1 MTVDFTRESMP
12 TVQETIEADGGTP
25 PPPPYVGHHP
35 RSFGTGQIPVERYI
49 SADYQRLEYER
60 LWSRVWQ
67 WACNSED
74 IPEVGDHIVYE
85 IGEKSVIVVRAAE
98 PTGDDSGIRAYHNA
112 CLHRGRQLK
121 TQPGNSRQLV
131 CGFHGWTWNLD
142 GSLARI
148 PCRWDFPQI
157 TDEDNRLPEVRC
169 ETWSQFVFVNFD
181 DDAAPLVESLDILPE
196 HFKHFPLDD
205 KFTAAHV
212 SKVIPANWKVTMEAF
227 LESYHEIA
235 THPQLLEWTADANT
249 QYDVWDRTSRL
260 YTMTAMPSPHLGE
273 VDPGQVY
280 EAAAGFFAVPGA
292 PPPSPDLPEGATPR
306 EAIAGLT
313 RDMMSGMLG
322 LDISDKSTSEIID
335 AAQYFVFP
343 NWCPWSGVAN
353 ALQYRFR
360 PNGDD
365 PHSCIFDVRMMYT
378 VPPGAPRPPSAPV
391 HVLQP
396 GESWTN
402 APELAGFC
410 QVMDQDEG
418 NLVAIQR
425 GLRAT
430 KRTGVNFG
438 EYQESRIRHFHALLD
453 EYMGLDGYMGA

>member
-1 MTVDFTRESMP
+1 MTVEFTRESMP
-12 TVQETIEADGGTP
+12 TVQETLSSDPGAA
-25 PPPPYVGHHP
+25 PPPPYLGHHP
-35 RSFGTGQIPVERYI
+35 RSFGTGTIPVERYV

-67 WACNSED
+67 WACNVED
-74 IPEVGDHIVYE
+74 IPNVGDHVVYD
-85 IGEKSVIVVRAAE
+85 IGEKSVLVVRVG
-98 PTGDDSGIRAYHNA
+98 PDLIKAYYNA

-121 TQPGNSRQLV
+121 TEPGNSAKLT
-131 CGFHGWTWNLD
+131 CGFHGWSWNLD

-157 TDEDNRLPEVRC
+157 RDEDVTLPEVRC

-181 DDAAPLVESLDILPE
+181 DDAEPLASALDVVPE

-212 SKVIPANWKVTMEAF
+212 RKVIAANWKVVMEAF

-249 QYDVWDRTSRL
+249 QYDVWERASRL
-260 YTMTAMPSPHLGE
+260 YTMTAAPSPHLGE
-273 VDPGQVY
+273 VEPEQVY
-280 EAAAGFFAVPGA
+280 ETAAGFFTLPGM
-292 PPPSPDLPEGATPR
+292 PPPPAELPSGSSPR
-306 EAIAGLT
+306 EAVAGLT
-313 RDMMSGMLG
+313 RDMMRGMLG
-322 LDISDKSTSEIID
+322 LDLSGKSISEVID
-335 AAQYFVFP
+335 GVQYFVFP

-365 PHSCIFDVRMMYT
+365 PNSCVFEVRMMYP
-378 VPPGAPRPPSAPV
+378 VPPGAERPPSAPV
-391 HVLQP
+391 HQLAP
-396 GESWTN
+396 DESWTN

-410 QVMDQDEG
+410 QIMDQDES

-430 KRTGVNFG
+430 KKTGVHFG
-438 EYQESRIRHFHALLD
+438 EYQESRIRHFHALLE
-453 EYMGLDGYMGA
+453 EYVGS